1 MSSSI
6 YGFSVTNIQGQDTSL
21 EDYKGKVVLI
31 VNTASECGFTPQ
43 YKELEE
49 LYKKYQSQGLAILG
63 FPCNQFGAQEKGN
76 SAEISSFCE
85 LNFGVTFPLFEKIE
99 VNGENTA
106 PLYRHLKAEAKGLFG
121 SERIKWNFTKFLVNK
136 QGKVEKRFASTTKPM
151 AIENDIL
158 KLL

>member
-6 YGFSVTNIQGQDTSL
+6 YGFSVTNIQGQETSL